1 MEINLTIDGLNTDY
15 SELYSTCSGIALRN
29 GAKLHLTV
37 KGTNTLKAGFGGAGI
52 AVPDGCTLEIT
63 GSSTGTL
70 NAIGGNNY
78 GGGAGIGSI
87 GNGASGN
94 SEYRY
99 MIPQGLGDITIN
111 GGTINAQGG
120 TWYYISESGGA
131 AGIGSSE
138 CSGAGSAAQVTTF
151 SDNRY
156 ITNITGSVTINGG
169 NVSATGG
176 FKATGI
182 GGGNIGTLKTIN
194 MTGGTVTATGGTRAA
209 AVGCGDNNYHE
220 GLICPEISITGGN
233 LTANGNI
240 GYGERDTGYSG
251 GKITIGSGAILKC
264 TGSINPFEASTVP
277 DNSYVNADGN
287 LQQAQNVSSVWGK
300 EDLTSGWWVVDKYTE
315 VNNRIIITGTVNL
328 GISNISRVC
337 QVNCV

>member
-1 MEINLTIDGLNTDY
+1 MMRKFSALILVLIFAVSFVSSAHAADITLSSAVVINSSNKSQYNGKSIGGTIPASSHAGTSATFYSSAGIVIDGVEINLTIDGLNTDY

-87 GNGASGN
+87 GNGASEN

-99 MIPQGLGDITIN
+99 MIPQGLGDIIIN

-120 TWYYISESGGA
+120 TWYYISAVGGA

-138 CSGAGSAAQVTTF
+138 YSGAGSAVQGTTF

-176 FKATGI
+176 PRATGI
-182 GGGNIGTLKTIN
+182 GGGNIGTLKTI
-194 MTGGTVTATGGTRAA
+194 T
-209 AVGCGDNNYHE
+209 
-220 GLICPEISITGGN
+220 IT
-233 LTANGNI
+233 
-240 GYGERDTGYSG
+240 
-251 GKITIGSGAILKC
+251 
-264 TGSINPFEASTVP
+264 
-277 DNSYVNADGN
+277 
-287 LQQAQNVSSVWGK
+287 
-300 EDLTSGWWVVDKYTE
+300 
-315 VNNRIIITGTVNL
+315 
-328 GISNISRVC
+328 
-337 QVNCV
+337 